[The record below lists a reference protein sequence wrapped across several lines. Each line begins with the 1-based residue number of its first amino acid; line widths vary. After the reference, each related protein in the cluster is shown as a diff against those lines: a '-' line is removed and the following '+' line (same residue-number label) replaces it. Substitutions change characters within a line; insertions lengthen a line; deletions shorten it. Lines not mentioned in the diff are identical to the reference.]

1 MLRATSQPILVTG
14 GFTGL
19 TPYPATRHLSDL
31 VSTHQLRYALLTTRR
46 PPTPAS
52 SWVKRNCTPISPS
65 AYGRTP
71 EGSFTLH
78 DCARRPN

>member
-1 MLRATSQPILVTG
+1 MG

-52 SWVKRNCTPISPS
+52 AWVKRNCTPISPS
-65 AYGRTP
+65 AYGRTS
-71 EGSFTLH
+71 EGSFTLY
-78 DCARRPN
+78 DCARRAN